1 MKATY
6 LNHSKYLFLLFLVY
20 SVFSLTNRPD
30 LTISLTDIVVGAV
43 LPFLPVWLSFFVAK
57 RFDADIKGSAL
68 NIFTLTIPA
77 LVVVAETYLIFTNS
91 LSVNGTGA
99 GLLGAFGAGTLI
111 FFVAFGISLILVLF
125 VNGKKEKLTS

>member
-1 MKATY
+1 MKAFY

-20 SVFSLTNRPD
+20 TVFSLTNRPE

-57 RFDADIKGSAL
+57 RIDADIKGSVL
-68 NIFTLTIPA
+68 NMFTLSIPA
-77 LVVVAETYLIFTNS
+77 LVVFAEVYLILMNS
-91 LSVNGTGA
+91 LSANGTGA

-111 FFVAFGISLILVLF
+111 FFVAFGVSLIFVLF
-125 VNGKKEKLTS
+125 VKGKKEKLAS